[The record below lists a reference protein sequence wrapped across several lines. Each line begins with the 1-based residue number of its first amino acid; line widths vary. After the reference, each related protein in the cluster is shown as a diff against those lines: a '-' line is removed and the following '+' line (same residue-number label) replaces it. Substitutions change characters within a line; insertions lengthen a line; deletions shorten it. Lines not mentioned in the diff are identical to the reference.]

1 MKIDPIAL
9 AVVQNRLDTISQQMG
24 LVMLRTA
31 RSPIFSHAHDFSCF
45 ITDVRGSLVSQADGI
60 PIHTGGGG
68 FAVRALLKAF
78 ADDIGED
85 DIFILSDPYAA
96 GGNHLP
102 DWVIAR
108 PVFCAGRLV
117 AFTCNRAHQS
127 DIGGGAAGTYNP
139 EATEIFHEGI
149 RLPAMRLIERKRT
162 REDIWRLLLLNSR
175 TPHLLDGD
183 LRAMIGSTAIGAEKI
198 QELLGAYG
206 AESGLAYF
214 AAILDHADRRF
225 RQAVA
230 EVPAGRYS
238 GEAWF
243 DNDCFEPMDIPIRV
257 AITIDPDGLTVDFTG
272 THTQIKGF
280 KNSSLANTYSAVYT
294 ALASFFDPAIPRNE
308 GTFRS
313 VRVVAPEGTLV
324 NARPPAPL
332 TMCTVFPACEIIEAC
347 WEALGKA
354 DPARSCAGWGANS
367 FPISA
372 GTVAA
377 VPAAGAPGAGTATA
391 DAPAPGATFVMYH
404 WAGSSGGGAVRG
416 RDGFPQQGGLNSLC
430 GLVIPNVET
439 FEQLY
444 PVRILKQE
452 MRCDAAGAGEY
463 RGGPG
468 AEYEVEI
475 ARPVQFSFRGEGM
488 RRFAPRGAQG
498 GLPGATGELRCRPD
512 GGPEFVPP
520 AYGIRHA
527 GPCRFWMVSQG
538 GGGWGDPLDRDEA
551 LVLRD
556 VRDGLV
562 SRGAARDLY
571 GVIVAPDGRS
581 IDADA
586 TVRQRKLARE
596 RP

>member
-1 MKIDPIAL
+1 MKLDPIAL
-9 AVVQNRLDTISQQMG
+9 AVVQNRLDIISQQMG

-45 ITDVRGSLVSQADGI
+45 ITDAKGSVVSQADGI

-68 FAVRALLKAF
+68 FAIRALLQAVGT
-78 ADDIGED
+78 DIAED
-85 DIFILSDPYAA
+85 DIFVLSDPYVA

-108 PVFCAGRLV
+108 PVFCDGQLV

-139 EATEIFHEGI
+139 VASEIYHEGI
-149 RLPAMRLIERKRT
+149 RLPVLRLVERGRT
-162 REDIWRLLLLNSR
+162 REDLWKLLLLNSR

-206 AESGLAYF
+206 VEIGLAYF
-214 AAILDHADRRF
+214 DAILDHADRRF
-225 RQAVA
+225 QHAVA
-230 EVPAGRYS
+230 ELPAGRYT

-243 DNDCFEPMDIPIRV
+243 DNDCFEPMDIPIYV
-257 AITIDPDGLTVDFTG
+257 AITIDSGELTVDFTG
-272 THTQIKGF
+272 THPQIKGF

-294 ALASFFDPAIPRNE
+294 ALSSFFDPAIPRNE

-313 VRVVAPEGTLV
+313 VRIVAPEGSLV
-324 NARPPAPL
+324 NAQPPAPL

-354 DPARSCAGWGANS
+354 DPDRSCAGWGANS
-367 FPISA
+367 FPITA
-372 GTVAA
+372 GTTS
-377 VPAAGAPGAGTATA
+377 PGT
-391 DAPAPGATFVMYH
+391 TFVMYH
-404 WAGSSGGGAVRG
+404 WAGASGGGAVKG

-430 GLVIPNVET
+430 GLVIPNAET

-444 PVRILKQE
+444 PVKILRQE
-452 MRCDAAGAGEY
+452 LRCDG
-463 RGGPG
+463 GGPG
-468 AEYEVEI
+468 AFRGGTGVAYEVEI

-488 RRFAPRGAQG
+488 RRFPPRGAQG
-498 GLPGATGELRCRPD
+498 GLPGALGELHCRPLD
-512 GGPEFVPP
+512 GPAFTPP
-520 AYGIRHA
+520 AYGIRHT
-527 GPCRFWMVSQG
+527 GPARFSMLSQG
-538 GGGWGDPLDRDEA
+538 GGGWGDPLERDED

-562 SRGAARDLY
+562 SREMARDVY
-571 GVIVAPDGRS
+571 GVAIAADGRS
-581 IDADA
+581 IDAA
-586 TVRQRKLARE
+586 ETERLRARAANIHADNQVLLSQK
-596 RP
+596 

>member
-1 MKIDPIAL
+1 MKLDPIAL
-9 AVVQNRLDTISQQMG
+9 AVAQNRLDNISQQMG

-45 ITDVRGSLVSQADGI
+45 ITDGKGSIVSQADGI

-68 FAVRALLKAF
+68 FAVRALLQAF
-78 ADDIGED
+78 EGDIAEG

-108 PVFCAGRLV
+108 PVFCGGRLA

-139 EATEIFHEGI
+139 TATEIFHEGI
-149 RLPAMRLIERKRT
+149 RLPVMRLVERGCT
-162 REDIWRLLLLNSR
+162 REDLWRLLLLNSR

-183 LRAMIGSTAIGAEKI
+183 LRAMMGSTAIGAEKI
-198 QELLGAYG
+198 RELLGAYG
-206 AESGLAYF
+206 VDTGLAYF
-214 AAILDHADRRF
+214 EAILDHADRRF
-225 RQAVA
+225 RQAVG
-230 EVPAGRYS
+230 ELPAGKYA
-238 GEAWF
+238 GESWF
-243 DNDCFEPMDIPIRV
+243 DNDCFEPMDIPIKV
-257 AITIDPDGLTVDFTG
+257 AITIAPDGLTVDFTG
-272 THTQIKGF
+272 THPQIKGF

-294 ALASFFDPAIPRNE
+294 ALSSFFDPDIPRNE

-313 VRVVAPEGTLV
+313 VRMIAPEGSLV
-324 NARPPAPL
+324 NAQPPAAV

-354 DPARSCAGWGANS
+354 DPRRSCAGWGANS

-372 GTVAA
+372 GMTSA
-377 VPAAGAPGAGTATA
+377 
-391 DAPAPGATFVMYH
+391 GATFVMYH
-404 WAGSSGGGAVRG
+404 WAGSSGGGAVKG

-430 GLVIPNVET
+430 GLVIPNIET

-452 MRCDAAGAGEY
+452 LRCDGAGAGAF
-463 RGGPG
+463 RGGSG
-468 AEYEVEI
+468 VEYEVEI
-475 ARPVQFSFRGEGM
+475 MRPVQFSFRGEGM
-488 RRFAPRGAQG
+488 RRFRPRGVQG
-498 GLPGATGELRCRPD
+498 GLPGAAGELHCEPAD
-512 GGPEFVPP
+512 GPAFAPP
-520 AYGIRHA
+520 AYGIRHV
-527 GPCRFWMVSQG
+527 GPCRFRMKSQG
-538 GGGWGDPLDRDEA
+538 GGGWGDPLDRDEM

-562 SRGAARDLY
+562 SRQAMRDVY
-571 GVIVAPDGRS
+571 GVVIAADGRS
-581 IDADA
+581 VDAEA
-586 TVRQRKLARE
+586 TARE
-596 RP
+596 RERRRATSS

>member
-1 MKIDPIAL
+1 LIPDPVTL
-9 AVVQNRLDTISQQMG
+9 AIVQNRLDNISQQMG
-24 LVMLRTA
+24 LVMLRSA

-45 ITDVRGSLVSQADGI
+45 IADAHGSVVSQADGI

-68 FAVRALLKAF
+68 FAVRALLAAF
-78 ADDIGED
+78 GTELADED
-85 DIFILSDPYAA
+85 VFVLSDPYVA

-108 PVFCAGRLV
+108 PIFHERRLV

-139 EATEIFHEGI
+139 AASEIYHEGL
-149 RLPAMRLIERKRT
+149 RLPVLRLVERGRT
-162 REDIWRLLLLNSR
+162 REDLWQLLLLNSR

-198 QELLGAYG
+198 RELLEEYG
-206 AESGLAYF
+206 VEEGLGYF
-214 AAILDHADRRF
+214 ASILEHADRRF
-225 RQAVA
+225 RRSLAA
-230 EVPAGRYS
+230 LPRGRYD

-243 DNDCFEPMDIPIRV
+243 DNDCFEPMDIGIKV
-257 AITIDPDGLTVDFTG
+257 AITIDEDGLTVDFAG
-272 THTQIKGF
+272 THKQIKGF
-280 KNSSLANTYSAVYT
+280 KNSSLANTYSSVYT
-294 ALASFFDPAIPRNE
+294 ALSSFFDPEIPRNE

-313 VRVVAPEGTLV
+313 VRILAPEGSLV
-324 NARPPAPL
+324 NALPPAPL

-354 DPARSCAGWGANS
+354 DPERSCAGWGANS

-372 GTVAA
+372 GTTE
-377 VPAAGAPGAGTATA
+377 AGT
-391 DAPAPGATFVMYH
+391 TFVMYH
-404 WAGSSGGGAVRG
+404 WAGSSGGGAVKG

-444 PVRILKQE
+444 PVRIRKHEL
-452 MRCDAAGAGEY
+452 RCDSAGAGEF

-468 AEYEVEI
+468 VEYAVDI

-498 GLPGATGELRCRPD
+498 GGAGATGHLRCEPVEGAAFD
-512 GGPEFVPP
+512 PP
-520 AYGIRHA
+520 PYGIRHA
-527 GPCRFWMVSQG
+527 GPNHFRMRSQG
-538 GGGWGDPLDRDEA
+538 GGGWGDPLDRDA
-551 LVLRD
+551 AAVLHD
-556 VRDGLV
+556 VRDGVV
-562 SRGAARDLY
+562 SRDAARETY
-571 GVIVAPDGRS
+571 GVVIGEDGRS
-581 IDADA
+581 IDRAATDA
-586 TVRQRKLARE
+586 LRRRRQDRA
-596 RP
+596 